1 MTNSNKIVV
10 VPGDVRVWGNVVKE
24 LDSSDSFTKYHSTL
38 KKTSGAVDTKDRS
51 IFTMIGFT
59 NTSITLNGTLADW
72 YSSTDSF
79 AFSIT
84 VKSVRN
90 EPVKNSNIQFYIDNA
105 LYSTKKTNNNG
116 VVTFTIPAG
125 TIPKGSHAFKFQYPT
140 SNLLNGSTNTQTVN
154 FGVNI
159 SLSSLQDWIWAGEYE
174 TLLINTTKYG
184 LNTAYEGIIDVVF
197 TDTED
202 ATNVI
207 TYKNL
212 IIEDGEAALSQP
224 IQLPGTYSV
233 SVSIGADTATKNIEV
248 IGFPNEFN
256 NLLVWMDSCFGMHMQ
271 NQYDSTVD
279 LRSFFNDFLEDM
291 YAGNLGNYNLTQD
304 ENYKRLN
311 DLLVAMHANHS

>member
-1 MTNSNKIVV
+1 MSGNNNVVV
-10 VPGDVRVWGNVVKE
+10 VPGDVRVWGNVVPE
-24 LDSSDSFTKYHSTL
+24 LDAQEYFTKYHATL
-38 KKTSGAVDTKDRS
+38 RKTSGTVDTKTRNIFS
-51 IFTMIGFT
+51 ITGFT
-59 NTSITLNGTLADW
+59 NTSITFNGTLEEW
-72 YSSTDSF
+72 YASTDSLN
-79 AFSIT
+79 FSVI
-84 VKSVRN
+84 VKTVRN
-90 EPVKNSNIQFYIDNA
+90 APVTNSNVQFYIDNV
-105 LYSTKKTNNNG
+105 LFSTQRTNNNG
-116 VVTFTIPAG
+116 LVTFNVPIG
-125 TIPKGSHAFKFQYPT
+125 TVSKGSHSFKFQYAGT
-140 SNLLNGSTNTQTVN
+140 NLLNGSTNTQTVN

-159 SLSSLQDWIWAGEYE
+159 SLTSLQDWIWAGEYE

-184 LNTAYEGIIDVVF
+184 LNTAYDGIIDVVF

-224 IQLPGTYSV
+224 IQLPGTYNV

-248 IGFPNEFN
+248 LSFPNEFN

-311 DLLVAMHANHS
+311 DLLVAMHANH